1 MRSSE
6 TIVCAGLRRRFGER
20 DALAGL
26 DFVVQAGETVLVT
39 GPNGAGKTTLLRIL
53 ATVLRPTSGRVAV
66 AGHELPARAAD
77 VRREVGYAGHD
88 PLAYPD
94 LTARENLELY
104 AALYAVPDAR
114 VAEELDRVGLDGRR
128 GDRAAELSR
137 GMLQRLALARALL
150 HEPSILLLDEAETGL
165 DAPAR
170 DVLESALRG
179 PRTAVMASHDLS
191 FVREV
196 ADEVAFMRSGRI
208 VGRCQMAGASAAEL
222 AGRYAEALARR
233 PSARR
238 EAALL
243 AVEA

>member
-26 DFVVQAGETVLVT
+26 DFVVEAGETVLVT

-104 AALYAVPDAR
+104 AALYGVSADLVGPA
-114 VAEELDRVGLDGRR
+114 LDRVGLDGRGR
-128 GDRAAELSR
+128 DRVSEYSR
-137 GMLQRLALARALL
+137 GMSQRLALARACL
-150 HEPSILLLDEAETGL
+150 HGPSLLLLDEPTAGL
-165 DAPAR
+165 DADGR
-170 DVLESALRG
+170 ELL
-179 PRTAVMASHDLS
+179 
-191 FVREV
+191 REV
-196 ADEVAFMRSGRI
+196 LAEPGRTVI
-208 VGRCQMAGASAAEL
+208 VSTHEPAWFEGLATSRVPIA
-222 AGRYAEALARR
+222 AGRV
-233 PSARR
+233 
-238 EAALL
+238 AA
-243 AVEA
+243 